1 MAIPLFDKILIA
13 NRGEIAVR
21 VMRTCREM
29 GIRTVAVYSEA
40 EGQALHTRLADEAV
54 LIGPPPPS
62 ESYLVRDALL
72 EAALRSQAQALHPGY
87 GFLAENAAFAQSV
100 AEAGLTFIG
109 PDPQA
114 MRIMG
119 DKALARARMQ
129 EAGVPVVPGYQGA
142 DDAAS
147 LERAA
152 SRIGYPLLVKAA
164 AGGGGRGMRVVWEAD
179 DLPEEAAAARRE
191 ARQAFGKERLVLE
204 KYLPWARHIEFQ
216 VFGDRQGNIV
226 HLFERECSIQRR
238 HQKIIEETPS
248 PLLDEALRAE
258 MGALAVKAARAVGY
272 ANAGTVEF
280 IVDPSTREFYF
291 LEMNTR
297 LQVEHPITEMVTG
310 LDLVRWQILV
320 AAGEPLPLAQEQIQP
335 RGHAIECRLYAEDPA
350 DNFLPS
356 PGRLLKFRPP
366 TGPGL
371 RVDAGAAS
379 GDQVGLH
386 YDPLLAKLVA
396 HAEDRHAA
404 VRRMQVALQD
414 TVALGLT
421 TNREFLMAVLA
432 HPVFLEGQ
440 ATTTFIERHLSG
452 WKPAA
457 AAPPPEALLAA
468 ALAAALEG
476 HAAPASQEAD
486 PYDPWRGGSGFRL
499 GGKSG

>member
-1 MAIPLFDKILIA
+1 MPYFDKILIA

-21 VMRTCREM
+21 VMRTCREL

-54 LIGPPPPS
+54 LIGPAPPA
-62 ESYLVRDALL
+62 ESYLDGEALL
-72 EAALRSQAQALHPGY
+72 EAALRTQSQAVHPGY

-100 AEAGLTFIG
+100 AQAGLTFIG

-119 DKALARARMQ
+119 DKARARARML

-142 DDAAS
+142 DDPAS
-147 LERAA
+147 LDRAA
-152 SRIGYPLLVKAA
+152 AEIGYPVLLKAA

-179 DLPEEAAAARRE
+179 DLPDEAAAARRE
-191 ARQAFGKERLVLE
+191 ARQAFGDERLVLE

-216 VFGDRQGNIV
+216 VFADRHGNCV

-248 PLLDEALRAE
+248 PLLDEGLRAE
-258 MGALAVKAARAVGY
+258 MGALAVEAARAVDY

-280 IVDPSTREFYF
+280 IVDPGTRAFYF

-320 AAGEPLPLAQEQIQP
+320 AAGERLPLAQEQLLS
-335 RGHAIECRLYAEDPA
+335 RGHAVECRLYAEDPA
-350 DNFLPS
+350 DNFLPA

-366 TGPGL
+366 SGPGL

-379 GDQVGLH
+379 GDEVGRH
-386 YDPLLAKLVA
+386 YDPLVAKLVA
-396 HAEDRHAA
+396 HAEDRPAA
-404 VRRMQVALQD
+404 IRRMQLALQD

-432 HPVFLEGQ
+432 HPVFLQGQ

-452 WKPAA
+452 WQ
-457 AAPPPEALLAA
+457 PPRADPPQEALLAA
-468 ALAAALEG
+468 ALTAALAG
-476 HAAPASQEAD
+476 RAVPAAQEAD
-486 PYDPWRGGSGFRL
+486 PDDPWRSGSGFRL
-499 GGKSG
+499 GGKQR